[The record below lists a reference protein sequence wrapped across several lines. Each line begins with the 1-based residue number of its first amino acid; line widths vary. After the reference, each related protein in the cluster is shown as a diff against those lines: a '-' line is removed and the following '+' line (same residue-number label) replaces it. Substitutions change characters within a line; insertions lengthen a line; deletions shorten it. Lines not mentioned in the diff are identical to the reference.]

1 MRITPGIIQTVLGNG
16 QEGWDG
22 DGGPALQAACQT
34 PYMCA
39 FDTQGNM
46 FVCMGRH
53 HRIRRMDA
61 TTGKL
66 TPNDPPSTSVAP
78 GSGPRHFAFH
88 PNGKF
93 AYVIN
98 EISLAVTAFRY
109 DADRGVLTA

>member
-1 MRITPGIIQTVLGNG
+1 MLITPGIIQTVLGNG
-16 QEGWDG
+16 QEGWSG

-61 TTGKL
+61 TTGMIAL
-66 TPNDPPSTSVAP
+66 VAGTGESTRSASENRNHAAACDSILWA
-78 GSGPRHFAFH
+78 GRREGAASPRRA
-88 PNGKF
+88 
-93 AYVIN
+93 A
-98 EISLAVTAFRY
+98 S
-109 DADRGVLTA
+109 